1 MDYRE
6 RWELKEFLIEQRLER
21 RVTLFHAGAL
31 LLLLSYLLAFWFL
44 QVARGEEFARL
55 AETNRLRE
63 IPLLPTRGVLLDRR
77 GEIIAS
83 TRPSL
88 RLLLRREGLVD
99 RDEQLRRLEDVLAVP
114 YENLLER
121 LDQASSRPVFEP
133 AVLKEDLSLG
143 ELAPIEAR
151 REWFPS
157 VEFEQTARRTYPFGA
172 IASHVLGYVGEVS
185 ERELVAQASE
195 IPLYRGDIVG
205 KSGIERHYDE
215 GLRGRRGSKYV
226 TVNSLGRQLGEG
238 RSARAPIN
246 GGDLQLTLDL
256 QLQRTL
262 VEALGDEVGAGV
274 FMDPRNGEILALAST
289 PTYDPNI
296 FAGKVSPE
304 AWTAILHDPR
314 RPLHDRTIASFYAPG
329 STFKVVMAIAG
340 LETGTV
346 SPGTTVTCNGSAK
359 FYGRSF
365 LCWKKGGHGTVSIE
379 KALAHSCNVYFYSLG
394 KSLGIEPIHEYGAR
408 FNLGSPTGI
417 DLPGEATGVLPSDA
431 WKRKVHGERWY
442 PGETISVS
450 IGQGLLAVTPVQ
462 LANAMSGVATGKLP
476 KPHLVLGD
484 ATEPVDLDLS
494 PEVLRIVRNA
504 LEEAVARGTGRRAA
518 LEDVVVAGKTG
529 TAQVYKSSAGID
541 ADELP
546 KDERDHAWFV
556 GYAPAEDPRIA
567 FAVVVE
573 RGGHGGTSAAP
584 VARQVLEVFFSN
596 KLPRDERDSSLRT
609 GATRY
614 RGIEDVGT
622 AASR

>member
-1 MDYRE
+1 
-6 RWELKEFLIEQRLER
+6 
-21 RVTLFHAGAL
+21 
-31 LLLLSYLLAFWFL
+31 
-44 QVARGEEFARL
+44 
-55 AETNRLRE
+55 
-63 IPLLPTRGVLLDRR
+63 
-77 GEIIAS
+77 
-83 TRPSL
+83 
-88 RLLLRREGLVD
+88 
-99 RDEQLRRLEDVLAVP
+99 
-114 YENLLER
+114 
-121 LDQASSRPVFEP
+121 VFEP

-215 GLRGRRGSKYV
+215 GLRGERGSKYV

-238 RSARAPIN
+238 RSSRAPIN

-314 RPLHDRTIASFYAPG
+314 RPLHDRAIASFYAPG

-346 SPGTTVTCNGSAK
+346 SPGTTVTCGGSAR
-359 FYGRSF
+359 FYGRNF

-379 KALAHSCNVYFYSLG
+379 EALAHSCNVYFYSLG

-417 DLPGEATGVLPSDA
+417 DLPGEAPGVLPSDA

-462 LANAMSGVATGKLP
+462 LANTMSGVATGKLP
-476 KPHLVLGD
+476 MPHLVLGE

-494 PEVLRIVRNA
+494 PETLRIVRNA

-546 KDERDHAWFV
+546 KNERDHAWFV

-584 VARQVLEVFFSN
+584 VARKVLEVFFSN

-609 GATRY
+609 GATRS

>member
-1 MDYRE
+1 VDYRE

-44 QVARGEEFARL
+44 QVARGEEYARL

-88 RLLLRREGLVD
+88 RLLLRREGLID

-121 LDQASSRPVFEP
+121 LDQASNRPVFEP

-215 GLRGRRGSKYV
+215 GLRGERGSKYV

-314 RPLHDRTIASFYAPG
+314 RPLHDRAIASFYAPG

-346 SPGTTVTCNGSAK
+346 SPGTTVTCGGSAR
-359 FYGRSF
+359 FYGRNF

-417 DLPGEATGVLPSDA
+417 DLPGEAPGVLPSDA

-462 LANAMSGVATGKLP
+462 LANTMSGVATGKLP
-476 KPHLVLGD
+476 MPHLVLGE

-494 PEVLRIVRNA
+494 TETLRIVRNA

-546 KDERDHAWFV
+546 KNERDHAWFV

-584 VARQVLEVFFSN
+584 VARKVLEVFFSN

-609 GATRY
+609 GATRS